1 MTIIT
6 KFKTKIYHLIE
17 ISKIYQKSQ
26 KAMKILTMKNLSLK
40 HFKINYKQMKIINLR
55 LKNQSNK

>member
-1 MTIIT
+1 MIIIT

-26 KAMKILTMKNLSLK
+26 KAMKIHTMKNHSLK
-40 HFKINYKQMKIINLR
+40 HFKINYK
-55 LKNQSNK
+55 